1 MTIRPATDDDKP
13 TAAAW
18 WRGESAFCPAA
29 LPPIGCVCEDDSG
42 PVGMAW
48 VHLSASVGV
57 GFVES
62 LVMRPGIGLRIARAC
77 GAALMAGLEAAAKA
91 LGYGLLVA
99 YSLPGCARV
108 LRGLGWEVG
117 DPRHKIA
124 MLKAL

>member
-1 MTIRPATDDDKP
+1 MTIRPAAVEDRD

-18 WRGESAFCPAA
+18 WRGESAFCADA
-29 LPPIGCVCEDDSG
+29 LPPIGCVCEDEAG

-57 GFVES
+57 GFVEG

-77 GAALMAGLEAAAKA
+77 GAALMSGLEAAAKA

-99 YSLPGCARV
+99 YALPGCARI
-108 LRGLGWEVG
+108 LRGLGWAVG
-117 DPRHKIA
+117 DPRQKIA
-124 MLKAL
+124 MLKTL